1 MSADCRS
8 AEGLEKY
15 FITLEFDATKVYPVG
30 TLVGEG
36 STGFTPQ
43 LFIFPIFA
51 WIEIHLIFGH
61 VRVI

>member
-15 FITLEFDATKVYPVG
+15 FITLEFDATEVYPVG

-51 WIEIHLIFGH
+51 WIKIHLIFGH
-61 VRVI
+61 VRAI